1 MVYEIYIDI
10 LICTNI
16 FINYFVLLALSKI
29 FNIDFK
35 KYRLILASFLGGI
48 YSFLIFL
55 PDNLFFIGLILKFL
69 ASLSIILLAF
79 KISSFLNFIKITASF
94 YITNFIFAG
103 IILFFWYFLDT
114 QNIFVKNST
123 VYFNLS
129 PIFFIITTL
138 ISYLV
143 IRILSF
149 FTVPNGSRSEFC
161 NLKIEQGDKIFNL
174 KAKIDTGNNLK
185 DPFSNKPVAVV
196 EYKFIEEI
204 IPKKVKEYFLG
215 ASFDTSGKNKE
226 KLISLKFRAIPF
238 NTILGSGVMP
248 AFKPEKIKL
257 IENNKKETEKD
268 AFIAI
273 CKGKFLGENYNALV
287 GPDFLG

>member
-1 MVYEIYIDI
+1 MYEIYIDI

-16 FINYFVLLALSKI
+16 FINYFILLAISRI

-35 KYRLILASFLGGI
+35 KYRLILASFLGGL

-55 PDNLFFIGLILKFL
+55 PDELFFISLILKFL
-69 ASLSIILLAF
+69 ASLTIILLAF
-79 KISSFLNFIKITASF
+79 KINSFLSFIKITASF
-94 YITNFIFAG
+94 YIVNFLFAG
-103 IILFFWYFLDT
+103 VILFFWYFLDT
-114 QNIFVKNST
+114 KNIFVKNST

-129 PIFFIITTL
+129 PIFFVVTTL

-149 FTVPNGSRSEFC
+149 FTARSVSNNEFC
-161 NLKIEQGDKIFNL
+161 NLKIEQGSKIFNL

-204 IPKKVKEYFLG
+204 LPKKFKEYFLDFG
-215 ASFDTSGKNKE
+215 AGKQEINDE
-226 KLISLKFRAIPF
+226 KLASLKIRAIPF
-238 NTILGSGVMP
+238 NTILGSGIMP

-273 CKGKFLGENYNALV
+273 CKGKLLGENYNALV